1 MRHRFLNPAG
11 LLRALASPD
20 TVYPYYTVAMQSSC
34 FPGLKGAPAYLLLN
48 RRSAA
53 SMRTPC
59 RSHKAER
66 GTRQAGGSEQS
77 RYPSFHRP
85 GVIDIGG
92 AKALYQFSFIGADA
106 KVKPDSDGDC
116 DEGRKR

>member
-1 MRHRFLNPAG
+1 MQ
-11 LLRALASPD
+11 ALTSPE
-20 TVYPYYTVAMQSSC
+20 TTYAYYTVAMQSSC
-34 FPGLKGAPAYLLLN
+34 FPGLEGAPAYRLLN
-48 RRSAA
+48 RRCAA
-53 SMRTPC
+53 FMRTRC

-66 GTRQAGGSEQS
+66 GRRRAGGSEHS
-77 RYPSFHRP
+77 RDPSFHRP